1 MLLSLF
7 CVRLAAGLAASL
19 LLLLFPAQVNPRFYR
34 THFLIALGLGAVA
47 LAFPSELGW
56 AARAVLA
63 AGLVLCLAGSVVWS
77 LEEAPG
83 GQVLT
88 VLTAA
93 CLAAALGLLEWHAAP
108 EAPGWG
114 LAAGFTSAALL
125 GCATTAMLLGHSYL
139 IAPSMSITPL
149 LRLLAALFAAVLV
162 RLVVAGLGLWF
173 WTAGHSLFN
182 LEDETVLLLP
192 IRWGLGLAGPLVL
205 GWMAFQTA
213 RIRSTQSATGI
224 LYVVVIFSY
233 LGELTSL
240 VLTAGG
246 YAL

>member
-19 LLLLFPAQVNPRFYR
+19 LLLWPAEINPRFYR
-34 THFLIALGLGAVA
+34 AHFLIILGLAAVA
-47 LAFPSELGW
+47 LAFPSGMRW
-56 AARAVLA
+56 APILVLA
-63 AGLVLCLAGSVVWS
+63 GGLVLCLAGSVVWS
-77 LEEAPG
+77 LEGAPAG
-83 GQVLT
+83 RIIVVLT
-88 VLTAA
+88 SL

-108 EAPGWG
+108 EAPGWE

-125 GCATTAMLLGHSYL
+125 GTATTAMLLGHSYL
-139 IAPSMSITPL
+139 IAPSMSIAPL
-149 LRLLAALFAAVLV
+149 LRLLAALFAAVAA

-173 WTAGHSLFN
+173 WTEGHSLLN

-192 IRWGLGLAGPLVL
+192 VRWGLGLAGPLVL

-224 LYVVVIFSY
+224 LYVVVIFCF

-240 VLTAGG
+240 LLTGGG
-246 YAL
+246 YTL